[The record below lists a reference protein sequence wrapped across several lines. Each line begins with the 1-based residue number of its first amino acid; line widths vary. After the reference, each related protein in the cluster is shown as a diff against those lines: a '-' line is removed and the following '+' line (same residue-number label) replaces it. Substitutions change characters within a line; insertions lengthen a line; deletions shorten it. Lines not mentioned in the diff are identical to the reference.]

1 MVSGFCDQLG
11 AAKGLA
17 DRQAAVLALLFG
29 LVALGAYVCFAASA
43 YD

>member
-1 MVSGFCDQLG
+1 MVSEFCDQLG

-17 DRQAAVLALLFG
+17 AVLALLFG
-29 LVALGAYVCFAASA
+29 LFALGAYVCFAAST